1 VLAANY
7 TPGGT
12 VNNANLV
19 DITSSFTISAGLSNG
34 YPTTF
39 TNSGSYSIPATVIGN
54 GYFVFEYKGNGTA
67 GLTTTMQIDNL
78 VVN

>member
-12 VNNANLV
+12 VNNADLV
-19 DITSSFTISAGLSNG
+19 DITSSFTISPGSATG
-34 YPTTF
+34 YPSTF
-39 TNSGSYSIPATVIGN
+39 TNSGSYSIPGTVTGN

-67 GLTTTMQIDNL
+67 GLTTTMQIDNV